1 MPGHVYF
8 DTYARLRAAVST
20 RLAYPRSERDGLGTQ
35 RERLLDQARGSTVE
49 LVGAFIGMN
58 LHAYPPDLDELVL
71 LLRHPHMAS
80 RLRRELVA
88 SGCHAKII
96 EFPQGRLPFE
106 DDRFETAVATLSLCL
121 PQDVTPELDEIARV
135 LKPGGRLLFMEHVR
149 SDRPSLARWQDGLA
163 PTWRYLAIGCNC
175 NRDTVGALEASGFRI
190 EHIEHGPLPK
200 LGPLVRPLVTGVAA
214 TPDL

>member
-8 DTYARLRAAVST
+8 NIYARLRAAVST
-20 RLAYPRSERDGLGTQ
+20 REYPRSERAALGTQ

-49 LVGAFIGMN
+49 LVGAFIGIN

-71 LLRHPHMAS
+71 LLPHPHMAS

-106 DDRFETAVATLSLCL
+106 HDRFETAVATLSLCL

-149 SDRPSLARWQDGLA
+149 SDRPSLARWQ
-163 PTWRYLAIGCNC
+163 
-175 NRDTVGALEASGFRI
+175 V
-190 EHIEHGPLPK
+190 
-200 LGPLVRPLVTGVAA
+200 VRPLVTGVAA

>member
-49 LVGAFIGMN
+49 LVGAFIGIN

-96 EFPQGRLPFE
+96 EFPKVGSRSRMIASKRQSRRSPCAYH
-106 DDRFETAVATLSLCL
+106 RTL
-121 PQDVTPELDEIARV
+121 
-135 LKPGGRLLFMEHVR
+135 H
-149 SDRPSLARWQDGLA
+149 PSLTR
-163 PTWRYLAIGCNC
+163 
-175 NRDTVGALEASGFRI
+175 S
-190 EHIEHGPLPK
+190 
-200 LGPLVRPLVTGVAA
+200 LVS
-214 TPDL
+214 